1 MPKVVSHLVFCTY
14 PAYGCMVSG
23 VLFQGW
29 DVGTLGNTLS
39 GCVTQDPVPQEAS
52 AIHPTH
58 TYVCVCGCGD
68 TLSAYI
74 KLTFRL
80 HHHSDTAV
88 TSLFCDCSV
97 VKLNFYFHQTA
108 SWLWLVW
115 TNSVSAL
122 LVQSNSHDIG
132 NEKSSEKFNFQFFG
146 KLEIKFSLEINFQ
159 VSILLVG
166 PWSSF
171 HSFQLD
177 EEMTQ
182 AKPILISNA
191 SSRIF
196 LLSNFNIQYTG
207 IVAGQSNTLGTV
219 LLVTWGLPW
228 QH

>member
-1 MPKVVSHLVFCTY
+1 MQHVQCVFLFLVLVVNSD
-14 PAYGCMVSG
+14 
-23 VLFQGW
+23 W
-29 DVGTLGNTLS
+29 
-39 GCVTQDPVPQEAS
+39 
-52 AIHPTH
+52 
-58 TYVCVCGCGD
+58 
-68 TLSAYI
+68 
-74 KLTFRL
+74 FRYL
-80 HHHSDTAV
+80 
-88 TSLFCDCSV
+88 CS
-97 VKLNFYFHQTA
+97 YT
-108 SWLWLVW
+108 
-115 TNSVSAL
+115 VSAL

-146 KLEIKFSLEINFQ
+146 KLEIEFSLEINFQ
-159 VSILLVG
+159 FSILLVG
-166 PWSSF
+166 PWPSF

-182 AKPILISNA
+182 AKPIFISNA